1 MLVLAVL
8 FARRGVLGLFE
19 SAGPIFRRK
28 EKIVTAALQVEGLNR
43 AFGALPVTRDVNLT
57 LERGAR
63 RALIGPNGA
72 GKTTLVNLITGV
84 LKPNS
89 GRVLLNGEDITTLSQ
104 AERARRGLAR
114 TFQINQ
120 LFRGLTVLE
129 NLCMT
134 IGERDGNCNNL
145 WRSAGAKRSVIDEA
159 IDHLESLRLVDDALK
174 LVRELPYGRQR
185 LVEIAIALAQ
195 KPRVLL
201 LDEPAAGV
209 PSSES
214 HLILDVVAALDLDI
228 AVLIIEH
235 DMDVVFRFAREITVL
250 VQGAVL
256 THGTPNEIMN
266 NAQVRDV
273 YLGQEG
279 HRGGQHG

>member
-1 MLVLAVL
+1 M
-8 FARRGVLGLFE
+8 
-19 SAGPIFRRK
+19 
-28 EKIVTAALQVEGLNR
+28 TAALQVERLNCS
-43 AFGALPVTRDVNLT
+43 FGALHVTRDIDLT

-72 GKTTLVNLITGV
+72 GKTTLVNLISGA
-84 LKPNS
+84 LQPS
-89 GRVLLNGEDITTLSQ
+89 AGRVLLDGADITATSQ

-129 NLCMT
+129 N
-134 IGERDGNCNNL
+134 IGMVIAERDGYANNL
-145 WRSAGAKRSVIDEA
+145 WRAVGSKRVILDEA
-159 IDHLESLRLVDDALK
+159 IDYLDALRLTGDALK

-195 KPRVLL
+195 RPRVLL

-214 HLILDVVAALDLDI
+214 HLVLDVVAGLDPDI
-228 AVLIIEH
+228 AILIIEH
-235 DMDVVFRFAREITVL
+235 DMDVVLRFAREITVL
-250 VQGAVL
+250 VQGAVF
-256 THGTPNEIMN
+256 TQGTPDEIMAN
-266 NAQVRDV
+266 EQVRAV
-273 YLGQEG
+273 YLGQAGGYGGGG
-279 HRGGQHG
+279 HG

>member
-1 MLVLAVL
+1 
-8 FARRGVLGLFE
+8 
-19 SAGPIFRRK
+19 
-28 EKIVTAALQVEGLNR
+28 VTAALEVQAMNR
-43 AFGALPVTRDVNLT
+43 SFGALPVTRDVSLT

-72 GKTTLVNLITGV
+72 GKTTLVNLITGA
-84 LKPNS
+84 LKPHS
-89 GRVLLNGEDITTLSQ
+89 GRVLLNGEDITNLSQ
-104 AERARRGLAR
+104 ADRARRGIAR

-145 WRSAGAKRSVIDEA
+145 WRSAGAKRAVIDEA
-159 IDHLESLRLVDDALK
+159 LDHLDSLRLTEDALK

-214 HLILDVVAALDLDI
+214 HLILDVVAALDPDI

-250 VQGAVL
+250 VQGAVF
-256 THGTPNEIMN
+256 TQGTPEEIMN
-266 NAQVRDV
+266 NEQVRAV
-273 YLGQEG
+273 YLGQESHHAG
-279 HRGGQHG
+279 HRGGRHG

>member
-1 MLVLAVL
+1 VSDV
-8 FARRGVLGLFE
+8 
-19 SAGPIFRRK
+19 
-28 EKIVTAALQVEGLNR
+28 ALEVQGLNR
-43 AFGALPVTRDVNLT
+43 AFGALPVTRDVNLS

-72 GKTTLVNLITGV
+72 GKTTLVNLITGA
-84 LKPNS
+84 LKPSS
-89 GRVLLNGEDITTLSQ
+89 GRVLLNGEDITATSQ

-134 IGERDGNCNNL
+134 IGERDGHCNNL
-145 WRSAGAKRSVIDEA
+145 WRSSGSKRVVIDEA
-159 IDHLESLRLVDDALK
+159 LDHLDSLRLVDDSLK

-214 HLILDVVAALDLDI
+214 HLILDVVAALDPEI

-235 DMDVVFRFAREITVL
+235 DMDVVFRFAKEITVL
-250 VQGAVL
+250 VQGAVF
-256 THGTPNEIMN
+256 TQGTPEEIMA
-266 NAQVRDV
+266 NADVRAV
-273 YLGQEG
+273 YLGEEDHKG
-279 HRGGQHG
+279 RRHG

>member
-1 MLVLAVL
+1 M
-8 FARRGVLGLFE
+8 
-19 SAGPIFRRK
+19 
-28 EKIVTAALQVEGLNR
+28 TAATQTPALEVVGLNR
-43 AFGALPVTRDVNLT
+43 AFGALPVTRDVSLT
-57 LERGAR
+57 LQKGAR

-72 GKTTLVNLITGV
+72 GKTTLVNLITGA

-89 GRVLLNGEDITTLSQ
+89 GRVLLNGEDITNVSQ
-104 AERARRGLAR
+104 TVRARRGLAR

-129 NLCMT
+129 NICMT
-134 IGERDGNCNNL
+134 IGERDGNCNNM
-145 WRSAGAKRSVIDEA
+145 WRSAGARREVIDEA
-159 IDHLESLRLVDDALK
+159 LDHLESLRLVDESLR

-214 HLILDVVAALDLDI
+214 HLILDVVASLDPDI
-228 AVLIIEH
+228 AILIIEH
-235 DMDVVFRFAREITVL
+235 DMDVVYRFAKEITVL

-256 THGTPNEIMN
+256 VEGTPDAIMN
-266 NAQVRDV
+266 NEQVRAV

-279 HRGGQHG
+279 HRGGAHG

>member
-1 MLVLAVL
+1 LK
-8 FARRGVLGLFE
+8 R
-19 SAGPIFRRK
+19 S
-28 EKIVTAALQVEGLNR
+28 
-43 AFGALPVTRDVNLT
+43 FGALPVTRDVDLT

-63 RALIGPNGA
+63 CALIGPNGA
-72 GKTTLVNLITGV
+72 GKTTLVNLITGA
-84 LKPNS
+84 LKPQS
-89 GRVLLNGEDITTLSQ
+89 GRVLLNGEDITASSQ

-134 IGERDGNCNNL
+134 VGERDGDCNNL
-145 WRSAGAKRSVIDEA
+145 WRAAGSKRGVIDEA
-159 IDHLESLRLVDDALK
+159 IGYLESLRLTDDALK

-214 HLILDVVAALDLDI
+214 HLILDVVAALDPDI

-235 DMDVVFRFAREITVL
+235 DMDVVFRFAKEITVL
-250 VQGAVL
+250 VQGAVF
-256 THGTPNEIMN
+256 TQGTPAEIMN
-266 NAQVRDV
+266 NEQVRAV

-279 HRGGQHG
+279 HRGGHHG

>member
-1 MLVLAVL
+1 M
-8 FARRGVLGLFE
+8 
-19 SAGPIFRRK
+19 SAP
-28 EKIVTAALQVEGLNR
+28 ALEVRNLDR
-43 AFGALPVTRDVNLT
+43 SFGALHVTRDVSLT

-84 LKPNS
+84 LKPSS
-89 GRVLLNGEDITTLSQ
+89 GAVLLEGQDITGLSQ
-104 AERARRGLAR
+104 AGRAQRGLAR

-129 NLCMT
+129 NICLT
-134 IGERDGNCNNL
+134 IGERDGECNNM
-145 WRSAGAKRSVIDEA
+145 WRPAGAKRSVIDEA
-159 IDHLESLRLVDDALK
+159 LDRLEALRLVDDARK
-174 LVRELPYGRQR
+174 LVRELAYGRQR

-209 PSSES
+209 PSSET
-214 HLILDVVAALDLDI
+214 HLILDVVASLPRDI

-235 DMDVVFRFAREITVL
+235 DMDVVFRFAKQISVL
-250 VQGAVL
+250 VQGAVF
-256 THGTPNEIMN
+256 TQGTPAEIKAN
-266 NAQVRDV
+266 PDVRAV
-273 YLGQEG
+273 YLGQERA
-279 HRGGQHG
+279 HA

>member
-1 MLVLAVL
+1 M
-8 FARRGVLGLFE
+8 
-19 SAGPIFRRK
+19 S
-28 EKIVTAALQVEGLNR
+28 AALRVEGLNR

-63 RALIGPNGA
+63 HALIGPNGA
-72 GKTTLVNLITGV
+72 GKTTLVNLITGA

-89 GRVLLNGEDITTLSQ
+89 GRVVLNGEDITNVSQ
-104 AERARRGLAR
+104 AERARRGLAC
-114 TFQINQ
+114 TFQIPQ

-129 NLCMT
+129 N
-134 IGERDGNCNNL
+134 IGMCISERDGHANNM
-145 WRSAGAKRSVIDEA
+145 WRAVGSSRIVLDEA
-159 IDHLESLRLVDDALK
+159 LDHLDSLRLVDDALK

-214 HLILDVVAALDLDI
+214 HLILDVVAALDPDI

-235 DMDVVFRFAREITVL
+235 DMDVVFRFAKEITVL
-250 VQGAVL
+250 VQGAVF
-256 THGTPNEIMN
+256 THGTPDEIMN
-266 NAQVRDV
+266 NEQVKAV
-273 YLGQEG
+273 YLGQES
-279 HRGGQHG
+279 HRGGRHG

>member
-1 MLVLAVL
+1 
-8 FARRGVLGLFE
+8 
-19 SAGPIFRRK
+19 
-28 EKIVTAALQVEGLNR
+28 LQVEKLKR
-43 AFGALPVTRDVNLT
+43 SFGALPVTRDIDLT
-57 LERGAR
+57 LKRGAR
-63 RALIGPNGA
+63 CALIGPNGA
-72 GKTTLVNLITGV
+72 GKTTLVNLITGA
-84 LKPNS
+84 LKPQS
-89 GRVLLNGEDITTLSQ
+89 GRVLLNGEDITASSQ

-134 IGERDGNCNNL
+134 VGERDGHCNNL
-145 WRSAGAKRSVIDEA
+145 WRSAGSKRDLIDEA
-159 IDHLESLRLVDDALK
+159 IGYLDALRLTDDALK

-214 HLILDVVAALDLDI
+214 HLILDVVAALDPDI

-235 DMDVVFRFAREITVL
+235 DMDVVFRFAKEITVL
-250 VQGAVL
+250 VQGAVF
-256 THGTPNEIMN
+256 TQGTPAEIMN
-266 NAQVRDV
+266 NEQVRAV

-279 HRGGQHG
+279 HRGGHHG

>member
-1 MLVLAVL
+1 M
-8 FARRGVLGLFE
+8 
-19 SAGPIFRRK
+19 SN
-28 EKIVTAALQVEGLNR
+28 AALEVQGLNR
-43 AFGALPVTRDVNLT
+43 AFGALPVTRDVNLS
-57 LERGAR
+57 LECGAR

-72 GKTTLVNLITGV
+72 GKTTLVNLITGA
-84 LKPNS
+84 LKPSS
-89 GRVLLNGEDITTLSQ
+89 GRVLLNGEDITATSQ
-104 AERARRGLAR
+104 SERARRGLAR

-134 IGERDGNCNNL
+134 IGERDGECSNL
-145 WRSAGAKRSVIDEA
+145 WRAAGSKRAVIDEA
-159 IDHLESLRLVDDALK
+159 LDHLDSLRLVDDSLK

-214 HLILDVVAALDLDI
+214 HLILDVVAALDPDI

-235 DMDVVFRFAREITVL
+235 DMDVVFRFAKEITVL
-250 VQGAVL
+250 VQGAVF
-256 THGTPNEIMN
+256 TQGTPAEIMA
-266 NAQVRDV
+266 NAAVRAV
-273 YLGQEG
+273 YLGEEG
-279 HRGGQHG
+279 HKGGRQRG

>member
-1 MLVLAVL
+1 M
-8 FARRGVLGLFE
+8 
-19 SAGPIFRRK
+19 SAP
-28 EKIVTAALQVEGLNR
+28 ALEVKNLNR
-43 AFGALPVTRDVNLT
+43 SFGALKVTRDVNLT

-72 GKTTLVNLITGV
+72 GKTTLVNLITGF
-84 LKPNS
+84 LRPS
-89 GRVLLNGEDITTLSQ
+89 GGAVLLEGDDITALPQ
-104 AERARRGLAR
+104 AARARRGLAR

-134 IGERDGNCNNL
+134 VGERDGECNNL
-145 WRSAGAKRSVIDEA
+145 WRPAGAKASVIDEA
-159 IDHLESLRLVDDALK
+159 LDHLDALRLTDDALK

-214 HLILDVVAALDLDI
+214 HLILDVVAALDSDI

-235 DMDVVFRFAREITVL
+235 DMDVVFRFAQQITVL
-250 VQGAVL
+250 VQGAVF
-256 THGTPNEIMN
+256 TQGTPAQIQANED
-266 NAQVRDV
+266 VRAV
-273 YLGQEG
+273 YLGQ
-279 HRGGQHG
+279 RTHGDAHA

>member
-1 MLVLAVL
+1 M
-8 FARRGVLGLFE
+8 
-19 SAGPIFRRK
+19 
-28 EKIVTAALQVEGLNR
+28 TAALEVKGFNR
-43 AFGALPVTRDVNLT
+43 SFGALQVTRDVSLT
-57 LERGAR
+57 LEHGAR

-84 LKPNS
+84 LKPSS
-89 GRVLLNGEDITTLSQ
+89 GRVLLNGEDITTSSQ
-104 AERARRGLAR
+104 SDRARRGLAR

-145 WRSAGAKRSVIDEA
+145 WRAAGSKRAVIDEGL
-159 IDHLESLRLVDDALK
+159 DHLESLRLVDDALK

-214 HLILDVVAALDLDI
+214 HLILDVVAGLDPDI
-228 AVLIIEH
+228 AILIIEH
-235 DMDVVFRFAREITVL
+235 DMDVVFRFAKQITVM

-256 THGTPNEIMN
+256 IEGAPNEIMN
-266 NAQVRDV
+266 NEQVKAV

-279 HRGGQHG
+279 HRHG